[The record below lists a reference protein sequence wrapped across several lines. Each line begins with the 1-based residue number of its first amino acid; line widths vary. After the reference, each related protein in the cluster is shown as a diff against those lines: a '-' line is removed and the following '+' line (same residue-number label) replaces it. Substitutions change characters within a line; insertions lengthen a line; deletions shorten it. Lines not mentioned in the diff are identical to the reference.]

1 MSGDD
6 TIKKIELIQDLA
18 GIAEELGWVIALPT
32 EEDIVPGLVMG
43 TEPFVNE
50 VVSLYYGDNYEIFT
64 KDPTT
69 DGLVEVPPQSN
80 GKKATIH

>member
-18 GIAEELGWVIALPT
+18 AIADQLGWVIALPT
-32 EEDIVPGLVMG
+32 EEDAVPGLIIG
-43 TEPFVNE
+43 TEEFVNE
-50 VVSLYYGDNYEIFT
+50 VVKLYYGDAYEIFT

-69 DGLVEVPPQSN
+69 DGLVEIPPQNN
-80 GKKATIH
+80 GKKATVH